1 MTNQAMKTPADT
13 LELAATLER
22 NLMDKY
28 GPMVANDALR
38 VALGYPS
45 MDAFR
50 QALVR
55 KTVPVPV
62 FTLEKRRGKFAL
74 VKDVAQWLAC
84 QRNALPGEFGA
95 VQVSPIGQADDPG
108 ISGQLSE

>member
-1 MTNQAMKTPADT
+1 MKTPADT
-13 LELAATLER
+13 LDLAATLER

-74 VKDVAQWLAC
+74 VKDVAQWLAH
-84 QRNALPGEFGA
+84 QRNASPGECGG
-95 VQVSPIGQADDPG
+95 VQVSPFGLAEVPEIP
-108 ISGQLSE
+108 GQLTE